1 MPSIAESDSQATP
14 WGKAV
19 SGKFIID
26 PSFTVHIH
34 RIVNS
39 VNEND
44 EDIDEVILKNQD
56 NFVQDE
62 DDASED
68 EDGLQ
73 HLHDCPKLEL
83 H

>member
-1 MPSIAESDSQATP
+1 MTP
-14 WGKAV
+14 KQRREEKTRKAV
-19 SGKFIID
+19 SDKFIID

-44 EDIDEVILKNQD
+44 EDIEEVILKNQD
-56 NFVQDE
+56 DFVQD
-62 DDASED
+62 DATGSED

-73 HLHDCPKLEL
+73 HLNDCPKLEL